1 MSSRRRK
8 GRRFSAHRSRLG
20 EHSGPHADGPVLYA
34 RELAGRCSSSRQAC
48 TSWRGGEL
56 ARYAAEAG
64 VCLPGAA
71 VRSSQR
77 SGTSSAGRPPEQLLD
92 STALALGRTPRTA
105 VARSHRDSLLAW
117 WRGRAVVDVA
127 LGGNRCAGTFGDD
140 PQDDH
145 DAFAS
150 LLAQPH
156 LITGPDRMRGLDPR
170 PVDPDVPGP
179 AGTGRGRAGP
189 GQPHRPHPA
198 VHSPAP
204 LIPRPPAPLFG
215 TRPLPPP
222 PPPRPSDPLPPKNLN
237 AVRARST
244 ALSTPPAT
252 KVTGTGASSRG
263 QRAPSLHGFPQVARA
278 RIGRP
283 ERPSVRETAGTST
296 IPLPSPPKTS
306 ACICG
311 DDGPLGA
318 GQTRVLFWRRVQQAG
333 RCRCDDAAMT
343 DRIEPFMIGVDS
355 AALDDLGDRLRRGRG
370 AEGATVVGQE
380 RSSSPP

>member
-71 VRSSQR
+71 VRSWQR

-92 STALALGRTPRTA
+92 STALALGRTPRAA

-189 GQPHRPHPA
+189 GQPHRPDPA
-198 VHSPAP
+198 VHSPAR
-204 LIPRPPAPLFG
+204 LITCHAATLMRC
-215 TRPLPPP
+215 
-222 PPPRPSDPLPPKNLN
+222 
-237 AVRARST
+237 ARST
-244 ALSTPPAT
+244 ALWTPPAT
-252 KVTGTGASSRG
+252 KVTGTSASSPAHSSGTERVTTNTG
-263 QRAPSLHGFPQVARA
+263 TPNGCPVSLQRPAANSRRPAMSAP
-278 RIGRP
+278 
-283 ERPSVRETAGTST
+283 
-296 IPLPSPPKTS
+296 
-306 ACICG
+306 
-311 DDGPLGA
+311 
-318 GQTRVLFWRRVQQAG
+318 
-333 RCRCDDAAMT
+333 
-343 DRIEPFMIGVDS
+343 
-355 AALDDLGDRLRRGRG
+355 
-370 AEGATVVGQE
+370 
-380 RSSSPP
+380 